1 MPITATLSEGDILQ
15 FPSHSLKKILKIA
28 DEWIT
33 FGAIKKPKKQASYS
47 CDRNKQSVYSMGFVL
62 AHCDLV
68 PENVDLQYY
77 LNTMHTRR
85 SAVAPSIDAYS
96 DANTLKGYIIDDE
109 EILDMPIMEDDE

>member
-1 MPITATLSEGDILQ
+1 MPITATLKEGDILQ

-28 DEWIT
+28 DEWII
-33 FGAIKKPKKQASYS
+33 FGAFKKPKKQTSYS
-47 CDRNKQSVYSMGFVL
+47 CDRNKQSVYSIDFVL

-68 PENVDLQYY
+68 LGKIDLQYF
-77 LNTMHTRR
+77 LNTTHTRR
-85 SAVAPSIDAYS
+85 SAVASSIDAYS

>member
-1 MPITATLSEGDILQ
+1 
-15 FPSHSLKKILKIA
+15 
-28 DEWIT
+28 
-33 FGAIKKPKKQASYS
+33 
-47 CDRNKQSVYSMGFVL
+47 MGFVL

-109 EILDMPIMEDDE
+109 EILDMPIMEDDEWQAAAKAAAKEQGVDGLNSFASSH